1 MTKHKKW
8 IETESI
14 EQENSICH
22 TLGRRDMRAAVWHG
36 YKDLRIEE
44 VPQPVPGPNQV
55 KIKVDWAGICG
66 TDRHEYEGPNFIP
79 VKKPHRLTGRVAPLI
94 IGHEFSGE
102 IVELGSEVT
111 GWKVGDRVT
120 ANGSLTCGN
129 CQACRSGRY
138 NICQKLGFLGV
149 GDDGAFADYV
159 VVEATKLFEI
169 PEGVSQREAAV
180 AEPLA
185 CGIHATNLLG
195 DIRGADVVVIGP
207 GIIGLSAFFG
217 AKYAGAGRILV
228 SGIGDYRKE
237 LVEKYGGIYIDSSKT
252 DLEEYVKEWSNGNL
266 ADVVYECIGAEG
278 TLDQAIRISKPG
290 AKLMVMGVLGK
301 KPTVDMN
308 TLQEAERVLYTSQA
322 HVNEIATALEY
333 IHTGKINADELITKE
348 VTLDTL
354 VEDGFEY
361 LIEHGPEQIKV
372 LIRISGEIV

>member
-1 MTKHKKW
+1 MK
-8 IETESI
+8 
-14 EQENSICH
+14 
-22 TLGRRDMRAAVWHG
+22 AAVWHG
-36 YKDLRIEE
+36 YKDVRIEE
-44 VPQPVPGPNQV
+44 VKEPSPKAGQV

-79 VKKPHRLTGRVAPLI
+79 VKKPHRLTGRTAPLI

-102 IVELGSEVT
+102 IVELGEGVE

-120 ANGSLTCGN
+120 ANGSLTCGI
-129 CQACRSGRY
+129 CEACRSGRY

-159 VVEATKLFEI
+159 VVEAAKMFAI
-169 PEGVSQREAAV
+169 PEGVSQRHAAL

-195 DIRGADVVVIGP
+195 DMKGKDVVVIGP

-228 SGIGDYRKE
+228 SGIGEYRKE
-237 LVEKYGGIYIDSSKT
+237 LIEKYGGTYIDSSKT
-252 DLEEYVKEWSNGNL
+252 DLEAFVQQWSDGRL
-266 ADVVYECIGAEG
+266 ADVVYECIGAEQ

-290 AKLMVMGVLGK
+290 AKLMIMGVFGK
-301 KPTVDMN
+301 KPVIDMN

-333 IHTGKINADELITKE
+333 MKEGKINAEELITRE

-361 LIEHGPEQIKV
+361 LIQHGPENIKV
-372 LIRISGEIV
+372 LIQIGEK

>member
-1 MTKHKKW
+1 MK
-8 IETESI
+8 
-14 EQENSICH
+14 
-22 TLGRRDMRAAVWHG
+22 AAVWHG
-36 YKDLRIEE
+36 YKDIRIEE
-44 VPQPVPGPNQV
+44 VKEPSPKPGQV

-79 VKKPHRLTGRVAPLI
+79 VKKPHRLTGRVAPLT

-102 IVELGSEVT
+102 IVELGEGVE
-111 GWKVGDRVT
+111 GWNVGDKVT
-120 ANGSLTCGN
+120 ANGSLTCGV
-129 CQACRSGRY
+129 CEACRSGRY

-159 VVEATKLFEI
+159 VVEAAKLFAI
-169 PEGVSQREAAV
+169 PKGVSQRHAAV

-195 DIRGADVVVIGP
+195 DIKGKDVVVIGP

-237 LVEKYGGIYIDSSKT
+237 LIEKYGGTYVDASKT
-252 DLEEYVKEWSNGNL
+252 DLESFVQQWSDGRL
-266 ADVVYECIGAEG
+266 ADVVYECIGAEQ
-278 TLDQAIRISKPG
+278 TLDQAICISKPG
-290 AKLMVMGVLGK
+290 AKLMIMGVFGK
-301 KPTVDMN
+301 KPVIDMN

-333 IHTGKINADELITKE
+333 MKEGKINADELITRE

-354 VEDGFEY
+354 VDDGFEY
-361 LIEHGPEQIKV
+361 LIQHGPENIKV
-372 LIRISGEIV
+372 LIRIGEK

>member
-1 MTKHKKW
+1 MK
-8 IETESI
+8 
-14 EQENSICH
+14 
-22 TLGRRDMRAAVWHG
+22 AAVWHG
-36 YKDLRIEE
+36 YKDVRIEDVKE
-44 VPQPVPGPNQV
+44 PVPKKGQV
-55 KIKVDWAGICG
+55 KIAVDWAGICG

-94 IGHEFSGE
+94 IGHEFSGR
-102 IVELGSEVT
+102 IVELGEGVE
-111 GWKVGDRVT
+111 GWSVGDRVT
-120 ANGSLTCGN
+120 ANGSLTCGK
-129 CQACRSGRY
+129 CEACRSGRY

-159 VVEATKLFEI
+159 VVEAAKLFRI

-195 DIRGADVVVIGP
+195 DLQGKDVVVIGP

-228 SGIGDYRKE
+228 SGIGDYRRE
-237 LVEKYGGIYIDSSKT
+237 LVERYGGTYIDASVT
-252 DLEEYVKEWSNGNL
+252 DLEEYVQKWSDGNL
-266 ADVVYECIGAEG
+266 ADVVYECIGTER
-278 TLDQAIRISKPG
+278 TLDQAIRITKPG
-290 AKLMVMGVLGK
+290 GKLMVMGVFGK
-301 KPTVDMN
+301 MPTVDLN

-333 IHTGKINADELITKE
+333 MKEGKINADELITKE

-354 VEDGFEY
+354 TEEGFEY
-361 LIEHGPEQIKV
+361 LIQHGPENIKV
-372 LIRISGEIV
+372 LIRIGEEKSGK